1 MKHKLPLITV
11 YITNYNYGRYIAQ
24 SITSVLNQT
33 YQNFELII
41 IDDGSVDNSKK
52 IINQF
57 SKNKKIRVVFQ
68 KNKGLIISNNIAI
81 KLCRGEYI
89 VRLDADDWLDVNFLQ
104 IMTNHITKTKDCAM
118 VFCNYYE
125 TNIKGEV
132 VKHFYRHEFKKVKL
146 LDQPAH
152 GACSLI
158 NVKILKELGGYDNSF
173 NCQDGVDLW
182 LKIINKYKV
191 KNVNLPLF
199 FYRQHNRNLTK
210 NFINVL
216 KNRNKILKKH
226 SQNKKK
232 KLSILAV
239 IPVRGANYG
248 ETLLAL
254 KKIKNK
260 PIIHNIIHQLQK
272 VFEIKKIIV
281 STPDEKIINNIKKVF
296 KKKIIVDKR
305 EEKLSR
311 INTPINQTLKSIL
324 KKIKKNALKFDF
336 ILVVNVVCPFLNS
349 NDFESAINIAKIFNT
364 DEVIAIKKESDN
376 FYKHDGNGLKLVQ
389 KNINLSLE
397 REEVYR
403 EIGGLRLVKI
413 SKIGK
418 INNIIGHIF
427 LDEKS
432 SFRIKNN
439 QDIILAK
446 AIAQIN
452 NLI

>member
-1 MKHKLPLITV
+1 MNHKFPLITV
-11 YITNYNYGRYIAQ
+11 YITNYNYARYIAQ
-24 SITSVLNQT
+24 SINSVLKQT

-41 IDDGSVDNSKK
+41 IDDGSTDNSKK
-52 IINQF
+52 IIDQF
-57 SKNKKIRVVFQ
+57 SKNKKVRVIYQ

-81 KLCRGEYI
+81 KLCKGEYI
-89 VRLDADDWLDVNFLQ
+89 VRLDADDWLDSNFLQ
-104 IMTNHITKTKDCAM
+104 IMVTNIIKSNNCAM

-125 TNIKGEV
+125 TNTKGEV
-132 VKHFYRHEFKKVKL
+132 VKYFYRHEFNKVKL

-152 GACSLI
+152 GACSLV
-158 NVKILKELGGYDNSF
+158 NVKILKELGGYDDSF

-199 FYRQHNRNLTK
+199 FYRQHGKNLTK
-210 NFINVL
+210 NVINIL
-216 KNRNKILKKH
+216 KNRDKILKKH
-226 SQNKKK
+226 SQSTNK
-232 KLSILAV
+232 KLSILAI
-239 IPVRGANYG
+239 IPVRGSNYG

-254 KKIKNK
+254 KKINNK

-272 VFEIKKIIV
+272 LIEIKKIIV
-281 STPDEKIINNIKKVF
+281 STPDEEIMKNIKKVF
-296 KKKIIVDKR
+296 KRKITVDKR
-305 EEKLSR
+305 EEKLAR
-311 INTPINQTLKSIL
+311 INTPIDQTLKAVL
-324 KKIKKNALKFDF
+324 RKIKNNTPKFDF

-364 DEVIAIKKESDN
+364 DEVIAVKKESDN

-418 INNIIGHIF
+418 INNKIGHIF
-427 LDEKS
+427 LNEKS
-432 SFRIKNN
+432 SFRIKNR
-439 QDIILAK
+439 QDITLAK
-446 AIAQIN
+446 ALAKN
-452 NLI
+452 KVV